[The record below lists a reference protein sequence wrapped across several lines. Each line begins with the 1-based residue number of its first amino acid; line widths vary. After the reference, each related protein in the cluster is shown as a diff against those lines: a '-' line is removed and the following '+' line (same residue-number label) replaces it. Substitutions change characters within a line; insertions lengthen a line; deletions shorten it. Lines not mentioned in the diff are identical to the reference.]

1 MRTLAFLKKTF
12 LENVREWKILSLTL
26 VFAPFFVYLMYGY
39 YHASPSTYTLLVVNR
54 DAAAGALGGRA
65 AGDLIAAWKSA
76 TRVDGGAFFQVVE
89 VPSAD
94 EAVRRLAAREAD
106 LAVEIPAGFSAG
118 LDAFASGASATPPQ
132 ITNRASES
140 NLRGTVAMAYSDFIA
155 FQYASAR
162 ARTALPLGVSV
173 VPVGG
178 TRPLSEFDLYVPA
191 LLVLA
196 LIMVLFTAAATLIKE
211 VDKRTMTRLMLSKLR
226 TTEFLAAVTLN
237 QVLIGLVT
245 LLLAYLAAISV
256 GYQPRGSLAAV
267 LAVAALSAVAV
278 VAISVLVAAFLNTI
292 FELLT
297 VGCFPFFILMFF
309 SDAMIPLPKIAAF
322 HLAGR
327 VVNVTDVLPTSLS
340 VRAFGAILNDGAG
353 LADVRFELAGIV
365 VLTAVYFAVGI
376 WLFRRRHMS
385 VV

>member
-106 LAVEIPAGFSAG
+106 LAVEIPAGFSAR

-140 NLRGTVAMAYSDFIA
+140 NLRGTVAMAYSDF
-155 FQYASAR
+155 
-162 ARTALPLGVSV
+162 
-173 VPVGG
+173 
-178 TRPLSEFDLYVPA
+178 
-191 LLVLA
+191 
-196 LIMVLFTAAATLIKE
+196 
-211 VDKRTMTRLMLSKLR
+211 
-226 TTEFLAAVTLN
+226 
-237 QVLIGLVT
+237 
-245 LLLAYLAAISV
+245 
-256 GYQPRGSLAAV
+256 
-267 LAVAALSAVAV
+267 
-278 VAISVLVAAFLNTI
+278 
-292 FELLT
+292 
-297 VGCFPFFILMFF
+297 
-309 SDAMIPLPKIAAF
+309 
-322 HLAGR
+322 
-327 VVNVTDVLPTSLS
+327 
-340 VRAFGAILNDGAG
+340 
-353 LADVRFELAGIV
+353 
-365 VLTAVYFAVGI
+365 
-376 WLFRRRHMS
+376 
-385 VV
+385 

>member
-155 FQYASAR
+155 FQYAYAR
-162 ARTALPLGVSV
+162 ARTVLPLGVSV
-173 VPVGG
+173 VRVGG

-226 TTEFLAAVTLN
+226 TAEFLAAVTLN
-237 QVLIGLVT
+237 QVVIGLVT

-256 GYQPRGSLAAV
+256 GYEPRGSLAAL
-267 LAVAALSAVAV
+267 LAVAAVSAVAV

>member
-54 DAAAGALGGRA
+54 DAAAGALGGHA

-106 LAVEIPAGFSAG
+106 LAVEIPAGFSAR

-155 FQYASAR
+155 FQYAYAR
-162 ARTALPLGVSV
+162 ARTVLPLGVSV
-173 VPVGG
+173 VRVGG

>member
-155 FQYASAR
+155 FQYAYAR
-162 ARTALPLGVSV
+162 ARTVLPLGVSV
-173 VPVGG
+173 VRVGG